1 MTEHLTLPGGTRLDY
16 FVEGE
21 GDALLVYHHGTPA
34 AGPIPRDLIDA
45 ATDHGFVIAELV
57 RPGYGQSTRQPGRSV
72 ADVVPLVE
80 ALADHLGHAQFV
92 TMGWSGGGPHAI
104 ATAALLPQR
113 CTGAM
118 SLAGVAPYGEPDL
131 DFLAGMGEDNIAEFG
146 AALEGDS
153 SLEAFLSGAAGA
165 MRDVTADQVIDA
177 MRSLLPAVDQ
187 AHLTGQEAEEMAAE
201 LRWSSHMASGDG
213 STTTSP
219 SRGPGDSTWAPSRP
233 RSRSGRARTTSW
245 CPSPTVS
252 GLSSACLQRS
262 LASSRERATCHWPPA
277 HASRASQI
285 SDAYSTGKRQGWTH
299 FRYRHSSWH
308 PPIEFEEIRMDEKT
322 KKDLEDATE
331 HTAHGIEDVADV
343 VGHGIGGAVK
353 GVADGVE
360 SASAESQVRKAE
372 AD

>member
-113 CTGAM
+113 CSGAM

-165 MRDVTADQVIDA
+165 MHDVTADQVIDA

-201 LRWSSHMASGDG
+201 LRWSLAHGIWGWFDDDIAFTRPWGFDLG
-213 STTTSP
+213 AIT
-219 SRGPGDSTWAPSRP
+219 APVQVWQGTDDLMVPFAHGQWLVQR
-233 RSRSGRARTTSW
+233 
-245 CPSPTVS
+245 
-252 GLSSACLQRS
+252 LSSAEPRLVEGEGHLS
-262 LASSRERATCHWPPA
+262 LAARAC
-277 HASRASQI
+277 Q
-285 SDAYSTGKRQGWTH
+285 QG
-299 FRYRHSSWH
+299 FA
-308 PPIEFEEIRMDEKT
+308 
-322 KKDLEDATE
+322 DLRRLLD
-331 HTAHGIEDVADV
+331 
-343 VGHGIGGAVK
+343 
-353 GVADGVE
+353 
-360 SASAESQVRKAE
+360 R
-372 AD
+372 

>member
-113 CTGAM
+113 CSGAM

-131 DFLAGMGEDNIAEFG
+131 DFLADMGEDNIAEFG

-201 LRWSSHMASGDG
+201 LRWSLAHGIWGWFDDDIAFTQPWGFDLG
-213 STTTSP
+213 AVT
-219 SRGPGDSTWAPSRP
+219 APVQVWQGTDDLMVPFAHGQWLVQR
-233 RSRSGRARTTSW
+233 
-245 CPSPTVS
+245 
-252 GLSSACLQRS
+252 LSSAEPRLVEGEGHLS
-262 LASSRERATCHWPPA
+262 LAARAC
-277 HASRASQI
+277 Q
-285 SDAYSTGKRQGWTH
+285 QG
-299 FRYRHSSWH
+299 FA
-308 PPIEFEEIRMDEKT
+308 
-322 KKDLEDATE
+322 DLRRLLD
-331 HTAHGIEDVADV
+331 
-343 VGHGIGGAVK
+343 
-353 GVADGVE
+353 
-360 SASAESQVRKAE
+360 R
-372 AD
+372 

>member
-57 RPGYGQSTRQPGRSV
+57 RPGYGQSTRQSGRSV

-113 CTGAM
+113 CAGAM

-153 SLEAFLSGAAGA
+153 SLEIFLSGAAGA

-187 AHLTGQEAEEMAAE
+187 AHLNGREAEEMAAE
-201 LRWSSHMASGDG
+201 LRWS
-213 STTTSP
+213 
-219 SRGPGDSTWAPSRP
+219 
-233 RSRSGRARTTSW
+233 
-245 CPSPTVS
+245 
-252 GLSSACLQRS
+252 L
-262 LASSRERATCHWPPA
+262 
-277 HASRASQI
+277 
-285 SDAYSTGKRQGWTH
+285 
-299 FRYRHSSWH
+299 
-308 PPIEFEEIRMDEKT
+308 
-322 KKDLEDATE
+322 
-331 HTAHGIEDVADV
+331 AHGIWGWFDDDIAFTQPWGFDLGAITAPVQVWQGTDDLMVPFAHGQWLVQRLSLAEPRLVEGEGHLSLAARACQQGFADLRRLL
-343 VGHGIGGAVK
+343 
-353 GVADGVE
+353 D
-360 SASAESQVRKAE
+360 R
-372 AD
+372 